1 MKNNLITNTSKS
13 DHSTHQPTRHD
24 DVGWNLNLSRI
35 RNSLFA
41 ISLYLLYPKCDIHNI
56 WIIQA
61 HVPTPTLA
69 FSNAPSPRAENSSG
83 SWHFFKFL
91 HGRLQNFDLHR
102 GNLGSPSFTIHSLYL
117 SCTSHS
123 SRNLQSPWAGR
134 SNRWKGTLAK
144 RTKLKNI
151 S

>member
-1 MKNNLITNTSKS
+1 MKNNLKLITQLTRGRA
-13 DHSTHQPTRHD
+13 RHD

-35 RNSLFA
+35 RNSLFH
-41 ISLYLLYPKCDIHNI
+41 IFIVHPKSDIHKI
-56 WIIQA
+56 WITQA
-61 HVPTPTLA
+61 HVPTPTLT

-83 SWHFFKFL
+83 TGSWHFFKLL
-91 HGRLQNFDLHR
+91 HGRFQNFNLHR
-102 GNLGSPSFTIHSLYL
+102 GNLGSPSFTTNSLYL

-123 SRNLQSPWAGR
+123 SRNLQSPWAGM

>member
-1 MKNNLITNTSKS
+1 MKNNLKLITQLTRGRA
-13 DHSTHQPTRHD
+13 RHD

-35 RNSLFA
+35 RNLLFHIFIVSKKWYSQDMNNTSTCPDTDSDFLKCA
-41 ISLYLLYPKCDIHNI
+41 KPKSREFIRDRE
-56 WIIQA
+56 
-61 HVPTPTLA
+61 LA
-69 FSNAPSPRAENSSG
+69 FLQTLLQG
-83 SWHFFKFL
+83 
-91 HGRLQNFDLHR
+91 HGRFQNFNLHR
-102 GNLGSPSFTIHSLYL
+102 GNLGSPSFTTNSLYL

-123 SRNLQSPWAGR
+123 SRNLQSPWAGM